1 MPFQKGNQLGR
12 KFKPGE
18 SGNPLGRPKGESLV
32 AILRQV
38 LAERD
43 PRTGLTN
50 GEMIVRA
57 LIKRAR
63 RGNIEAFRAIA
74 DRVEGRPGPQGNRH
88 RYFTWR
94 GDSEAR

>member
-1 MPFQKGNQLGR
+1 
-12 KFKPGE
+12 
-18 SGNPLGRPKGESLV
+18 V

-57 LIKRAR
+57 LIKQAR

-74 DRVEGRPGPQGNRH
+74 DRVEGKPGPQGHHNF
-88 RYFTWR
+88 YFTHDWR
-94 GDSEAR
+94 GDSEAK